1 MSILLFGSGG
11 QLGAAVRWRALAS
24 GRSVVGLSHQDVDIF
39 DMDDI
44 ATALVMQK
52 PEVVINCA
60 AYTNVDQ
67 AEREPA
73 RAFEVNE
80 IGVGNLAAASAEAGL
95 PLITISTDY
104 VFSGARDAAY
114 AETDATGPIN
124 AYGRSKLAG
133 EHKVALLNPHHIIV
147 RTSWLF
153 GEMGSNFVK
162 TMLRL
167 GVEQADG
174 IINVVDDQ
182 IGGPTP
188 TVALADAL
196 LAISARL
203 VADRRFDDWGI
214 YHFAGRPALS
224 WYAFAE
230 VVLAGRTTAALH
242 PVATA
247 VMPRAARRPASS
259 RLSCARMQTVFG
271 IEQPDWREPLAALL
285 RKLDAGI

>member
-11 QLGAAVRWRALAS
+11 QLGAALRWRALAS
-24 GRSVVGLSHQDVDIF
+24 GRSVVGLSHQDVDIC
-39 DMDDI
+39 DIEDI

-52 PEVVINCA
+52 PDVVINCA

-80 IGVGNLAAASAEAGL
+80 IGVGNLAAAAAEAGL

-114 AETDATGPIN
+114 TETDATGPIN
-124 AYGRSKLAG
+124 AYGRSKLSG
-133 EHKVALLNPHHIIV
+133 EHKAALLNPHHIIV

-153 GEMGSNFVK
+153 GEMGNNFVK

-174 IINVVDDQ
+174 IINVADDQ

-188 TVALADAL
+188 ALALADAL

-203 VADRRFDDWGI
+203 VADRQFDDWGI
-214 YHFAGRPALS
+214 YHFAGQPVLS

-230 VVLAGRTTAALH
+230 TILAGRTTAELH
-242 PVATA
+242 AVASKA
-247 VMPRAARRPASS
+247 MPRAARRPANS

-271 IEQPDWREPLAALL
+271 IEQPDWREALAALL
-285 RKLDAGI
+285 TKLDAGT

>member
-11 QLGAAVRWRALAS
+11 QLGAALRWRALAS
-24 GRSVVGLSHQDVDIF
+24 GRSVLGLNRQDVDIC
-39 DMDDI
+39 DMD
-44 ATALVMQK
+44 AVAAALVMQK
-52 PEVVINCA
+52 PDIVINCA

-80 IGVGNLAAASAEAGL
+80 TGAGNVAAATAEAGL

-104 VFSGARDAAY
+104 VFAGATDAGY

-133 EHKVALLNPHHIIV
+133 EHRVELLNPRHVIV

-153 GEMGSNFVK
+153 GEIGSNFVK

-167 GVEQADG
+167 GAEQTDG

-182 IGGPTP
+182 FGGPTP
-188 TVALADAL
+188 AAALADAL
-196 LAISARL
+196 LAINARL
-203 VADRRFDDWGI
+203 LADRQFDKWGI
-214 YHFAGRPALS
+214 YHFAGQPAVS
-224 WYAFAE
+224 WYGFAE
-230 VVLAGRTTAALH
+230 AILDGRTTADLH
-242 PVATA
+242 PVATTE
-247 VMPRAARRPASS
+247 MPRAARRPANSI
-259 RLSCARMQTVFG
+259 LSCIHIKDVFG
-271 IEQPDWREPLAALL
+271 IEQPDWREALAALL
-285 RKLDAGI
+285 AKLDSSS

>member
-1 MSILLFGSGG
+1 VSILLFGSGG
-11 QLGAAVRWRALAS
+11 QLGAALRWRALAS
-24 GRSVVGLSHQDVDIF
+24 GRSVLGLSHQDTDIC
-39 DMDDI
+39 DMD
-44 ATALVMQK
+44 AVASALVMQK
-52 PEVVINCA
+52 PDVVINCA

-80 IGVGNLAAASAEAGL
+80 TGASNVAAATAEAGL
-95 PLITISTDY
+95 PLLTVSTDY
-104 VFSGARDAAY
+104 VFAGAPDRAY
-114 AETDATGPIN
+114 VETDPTGPIN

-133 EHKVALLNPHHIIV
+133 EHKTALLNPHHIII

-153 GEMGSNFVK
+153 GEIGNNFVK

-182 IGGPTP
+182 FGGPTP
-188 TVALADAL
+188 AAALADAL

-203 VADRRFDDWGI
+203 VADRQFDKWGV
-214 YHFAGRPALS
+214 YHFAGQPAVS

-230 VVLAGRTTAALH
+230 AILAGRTTADLH
-242 PVATA
+242 PVATTE
-247 VMPRAARRPASS
+247 MPRAARRPANSS
-259 RLSCARMQTVFG
+259 MSCAHIKDVFG
-271 IEQPDWREPLAALL
+271 IEQPDWREALAALL
-285 RKLDAGI
+285 TKLDSNA